1 MDSARDKR
9 TRDIIDAE
17 QLWDLEVVDKE
28 AYECSGCGI
37 QVFPASYRK
46 NINKRRPYFTPM
58 ENKHIQPC
66 GVDGAEIMVAKAK
79 TEKVGTPDGFPVPF
93 PNRLLLVEARPV
105 TVGANTPGAG
115 EGTGRPRT
123 RANGER
129 VAAYHGHT
137 VNTIRPVCRIFMEFP
152 HDRQQ
157 LPLEIPDCSGTTYAT
172 VFRGLGFFG
181 IEAQQ
186 PSTRLFYA
194 ALRWNSPV
202 ETDSY
207 IEWDLNA
214 GEWPKDPKRPKRFYK
229 VRVMWEAWTDRQRNT
244 LRNEIEIAKNE
255 VKGKAGQ
262 PEKAWLFFVG
272 TQDANDAELFVVDR
286 YPFICCRV
294 GKMIWLRR

>member
-9 TRDIIDAE
+9 TGDIVDAE

-46 NINKRRPYFTPM
+46 NLNKRRPYFTPM

-66 GVDGAEIMVAKAK
+66 GIDGVEKIVSRAQS
-79 TEKVGTPDGFPVPF
+79 EKVGAPDGFPVPF
-93 PNRLLLVEARPV
+93 PNRLVLVDTRPV
-105 TVGANTPGAG
+105 TVGANTPGAD
-115 EGTGRPRT
+115 EGTKRLRT
-123 RANGER
+123 RTNGER
-129 VAAYHGHT
+129 VATYHGHT

-152 HDRQQ
+152 HDRQR
-157 LPLEIPDCSGTTYAT
+157 LPLEIPDCYGTTYAT

-181 IEAQQ
+181 IETQKL
-186 PSTRLFYA
+186 STRLFYA
-194 ALRWNSPV
+194 ALRWSAPV

-207 IEWDLNA
+207 IEWDLDA
-214 GEWPKDPKRPKRFYK
+214 GERPNDQKQPTRFYK
-229 VRVMWEAWTDRQRNT
+229 VRVMWGAWTDRQRNT
-244 LRNEIEIAKNE
+244 LRDEIEIARNE

-262 PEKAWLFFVG
+262 PERAWLFFVG
-272 TQDANDAELFVVDR
+272 TQDVDDAALFVVDH

-294 GKMIWLRR
+294 GKMIWPRR